1 MLAASNSDRLVER
14 FGSRRVISTGMLG
27 VAGFLAASLFWT
39 PGTSYLA
46 IGIFVFGVALSMGN
60 VMAPATHRVM
70 AAVPKAKAGVGSA
83 MNDVNRM
90 VAGSLGVAVIGSI
103 VSSAYDSRVSDATA
117 SLPHDAAAAAND
129 SVGAAVAVADQLP
142 GGASHALHH
151 AAGVAF
157 TDAMGIG
164 LAVGAAVL
172 ALSAV
177 AVRRLMPDERRSKR
191 HAAPADPG
199 LVSPVG
205 QTA

>member
-1 MLAASNSDRLVER
+1 
-14 FGSRRVISTGMLG
+14 MLG
-27 VAGFLAASLFWT
+27 VAGLLAASLLWS
-39 PGTSYLA
+39 PGTSYA
-46 IGIFVFGVALSMGN
+46 VIGIFVFGVALSMGN

-103 VSSAYDSRVSDATA
+103 VGSAYESRVSGATA
-117 SLPHDAAAAAND
+117 SLPHDAAAATTD
-129 SVGAAVAVADQLP
+129 SVGAAVAVADRLP
-142 GGASHALHH
+142 AGAGHALQH
-151 AAGVAF
+151 AAGGAY

-177 AVRRLMPDERRSKR
+177 AVRRLMPDERRRER
-191 HAAPADPG
+191 HAVEAGPG